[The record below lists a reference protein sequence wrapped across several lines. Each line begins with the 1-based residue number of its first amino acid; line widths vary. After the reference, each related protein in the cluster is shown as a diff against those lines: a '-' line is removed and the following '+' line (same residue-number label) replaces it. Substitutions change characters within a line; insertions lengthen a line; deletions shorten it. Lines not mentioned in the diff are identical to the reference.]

1 MRYACCVISA
11 LLAMIWVG
19 TIGVGQGAESKAA
32 AVAKDAEELQIEAP
46 AAPEEGTLGE
56 AAEPAPPA
64 VSAEEMRK
72 NVVERLAEA
81 RKDWLGRA
89 RVALGVES
97 DDDWAKMEPLI
108 LRLEQLERI
117 RDFMRQKGQV
127 LFYAQAVSGEE
138 LMTGAE
144 QMQQQFTSFNP
155 DLPESD
161 FKQLS
166 AAHAALVGAF
176 HNKDATE
183 EQVNEALG
191 AWRQAAAELDAKVD
205 QAAAQLAQTATPRQQ
220 AGLMLMGI
228 VDAAAMALPK
238 EISRSAAS
246 ISSLPPAA
254 P

>member
-1 MRYACCVISA
+1 MMYACCVISV

-32 AVAKDAEELQIEAP
+32 AVAKDAEELQVEAP

-127 LFYAQAVSGEE
+127 LFYAQAVSAEE
-138 LMTGAE
+138 VMTGAE

-155 DLPESD
+155 DLPEAD

-176 HNKDATE
+176 HNKDATDK
-183 EQVNEALG
+183 QLDEAIT
-191 AWRQAAAELDAKVD
+191 AWRVPAIGLEAKLDKAGE
-205 QAAAQLAQTATPRQQ
+205 QLARIATPRQR
-220 AGLMLMGI
+220 AGLVLMG
-228 VDAAAMALPK
+228 MLK
-238 EISRSAAS
+238 
-246 ISSLPPAA
+246 AA
-254 P
+254 PIGLP